1 MRSVNFRLIGR
12 AILLGLPFFL
22 LMGLITSSSILKVEG
37 VVLREGDVSPMDFKA
52 PFDKKYESQIL
63 TEMARAE
70 AEAAVEEI
78 YDPPDSSIARRQV
91 NRARQILDYIDS
103 VRKDAFSTPSEKRKK
118 IEAIQDLSLPAD
130 AISIT
135 LSLSEEEWKEVID
148 EAIHVIDRAMRAEIR
163 EGELEKAKRMLPTLM
178 GFGLSDAQ
186 AELVIEIAEDLI
198 RPNAFYNEEKT
209 AEAKRIARDS
219 VEPIFR
225 TVVEGEI
232 ILREG
237 EIITPLHLE
246 ALDALGMRKPKV
258 KWQDVAGILVFTS
271 LLTISLLIYLLRFRR
286 ETLESTRHTL
296 LLLLLLVL
304 FLLLAKFMVTEHPV
318 LPYLLPIAAFSMLL
332 TVLFDPQIAFLVTA
346 LLCLVVGY
354 LAKGELELV
363 SYGFFGGIVASFSL
377 KRIRRLNAFFLAG
390 AFLTLVNLACILA
403 FRLPGWKYDAVE
415 LMMLAAA
422 SIANGGLSASLALAG
437 FFALGS
443 AFDITTSLQLLEL
456 ARPTHPLLH
465 RLLMKAPGT
474 YHHSILVG
482 NMAEQAAER
491 IGADALLARV
501 GAFYHDIGKI
511 MRPYFFVENQMEGVN
526 LHESLDPK
534 TSAKIIIG
542 HVREGLVLAKKY
554 RLPSKIRDFIAQ
566 HQGTGLANYFYKK
579 ASQKGDSEVREED
592 FRYPGPKPRT
602 KETAIVMLA
611 DACEASVRA
620 SRPSSPEEVERLVK
634 KAIEEDLL
642 AGELDECDLTLQD
655 LKEIRVT
662 FVNVLEGV
670 FHPRVKYDEGR
681 D

>member
-1 MRSVNFRLIGR
+1 
-12 AILLGLPFFL
+12 
-22 LMGLITSSSILKVEG
+22 
-37 VVLREGDVSPMDFKA
+37 
-52 PFDKKYESQIL
+52 
-63 TEMARAE
+63 
-70 AEAAVEEI
+70 
-78 YDPPDSSIARRQV
+78 
-91 NRARQILDYIDS
+91 
-103 VRKDAFSTPSEKRKK
+103 
-118 IEAIQDLSLPAD
+118 
-130 AISIT
+130 
-135 LSLSEEEWKEVID
+135 
-148 EAIHVIDRAMRAEIR
+148 
-163 EGELEKAKRMLPTLM
+163 
-178 GFGLSDAQ
+178 
-186 AELVIEIAEDLI
+186 
-198 RPNAFYNEEKT
+198 
-209 AEAKRIARDS
+209 
-219 VEPIFR
+219 
-225 TVVEGEI
+225 
-232 ILREG
+232 
-237 EIITPLHLE
+237 
-246 ALDALGMRKPKV
+246 
-258 KWQDVAGILVFTS
+258 
-271 LLTISLLIYLLRFRR
+271 
-286 ETLESTRHTL
+286 
-296 LLLLLLVL
+296 
-304 FLLLAKFMVTEHPV
+304 
-318 LPYLLPIAAFSMLL
+318 
-332 TVLFDPQIAFLVTA
+332 
-346 LLCLVVGY
+346 
-354 LAKGELELV
+354 
-363 SYGFFGGIVASFSL
+363 VASFSL

>member
-304 FLLLAKFMVTEHPV
+304 FLLLAKFMVTGHPV

>member
-103 VRKDAFSTPSEKRKK
+103 VRKDALSTPSEKREK

-304 FLLLAKFMVTEHPV
+304 FLLLAKFMVTGHPV